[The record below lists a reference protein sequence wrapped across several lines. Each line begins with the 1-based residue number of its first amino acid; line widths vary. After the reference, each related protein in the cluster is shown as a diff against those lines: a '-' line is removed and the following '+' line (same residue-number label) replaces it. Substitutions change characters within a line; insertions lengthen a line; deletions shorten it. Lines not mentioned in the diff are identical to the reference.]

1 MRSGRVLFLAAE
13 TALYLLFIILDL
25 AGYPSDTVLLKYTG
39 IALCFFAVL
48 PTICTADGRL
58 TALALGFTLSADWP
72 LLVLDRHYAV
82 GIMLFCV
89 VQALYLIRLAR
100 WRGSICYPLLAVRMA
115 PLVPLMLHASL
126 YTLTLFYFANLVC
139 NTLEAALFVPRSP
152 RQRLFAIGMLLFICC
167 DLCVGAFHLG
177 LFTALA
183 RHGMWLFYL
192 PAQTLIA
199 LSSYAKG
206 DNL

>member
-25 AGYPSDTVLLKYTG
+25 AGHASDTVFLKYTG
-39 IALCFFAVL
+39 IALCFLAVL
-48 PTICTADGRL
+48 PTIRTTDGRL
-58 TALALGFTLSADWP
+58 TALALGLTLAADWP
-72 LLVLDRHYAV
+72 LLILDRHYTV

-89 VQALYLIRLAR
+89 VQALYLIRLMR
-100 WRGSICYPLLAVRMA
+100 WRGSISYPLLAVRLV
-115 PLVPLMLHASL
+115 PLVPLILHASL
-126 YTLTLFYFANLVC
+126 YTLALLYFANLMC
-139 NTLEAALFVPRSP
+139 NALEAALFVPRSP
-152 RQRLFAIGMLLFICC
+152 RQRLFSIGMLLFICC

-177 LFTALA
+177 FFTPFA
-183 RHGMWLFYL
+183 RYGMWLFYL

-206 DNL
+206 DNS